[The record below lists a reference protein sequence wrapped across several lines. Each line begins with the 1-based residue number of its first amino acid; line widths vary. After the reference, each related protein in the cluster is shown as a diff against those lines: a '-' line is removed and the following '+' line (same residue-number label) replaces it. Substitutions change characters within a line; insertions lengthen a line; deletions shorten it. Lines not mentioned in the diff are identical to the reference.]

1 MSPLW
6 YSVRKIMS
14 GDPRPTS
21 SDAVNG
27 WMSWPGDRTVYRYSV
42 FVRFSSLFCWRT
54 FCVCV
59 KTVIR
64 SYLSLVFIL
73 LPQHCDPLEVM
84 WEILMLCAS

>member
-54 FCVCV
+54 FFVCENCN
-59 KTVIR
+59 KK
-64 SYLSLVFIL
+64 LSLFSFHIIA
-73 LPQHCDPLEVM
+73 P
-84 WEILMLCAS
+84 AS